1 MNFLSKNHIP
11 TKVVTLV
18 KVIIFLPHFL
28 YETIYRM
35 LWNLWNSYSIVKNET
50 VDLAELSIVSHILEK
65 GITMPER
72 RLGFGYDNVRGV
84 IRRIKQIIIKY
95 SSHHIEI
102 QSAISDLEQ
111 YYKIHKEAKFELP
124 ADIDAG
130 INEILKYKQYETQP
144 CFEITKDEY
153 SKETNN
159 FAEFANQRHSVRW
172 YSDDPVTDEEIAKV
186 IKLAQSAP
194 SACNRQGTKVYV
206 ISTEAKKKEVLKLQN
221 GNRGFGDMADKL
233 LLITNDMSFW
243 KYSHRPLAI
252 TDSGIFTMNLL
263 YALHYYNICACT
275 LNAVLS
281 IKKERKLQ
289 KIVGYSKSEFP
300 VVFISIGHAPNKFM
314 IAGSQRLKIE
324 QIYKI
329 V

>member
-1 MNFLSKNHIP
+1 MNYLEKYIPKNVI
-11 TKVVTLV
+11 TIL
-18 KVIIFLPHFL
+18 KVIKRFPSYFC
-28 YETIYRM
+28 YTIYWMFRE
-35 LWNLWNSYSIVKNET
+35 LWYSPNYHHIKA
-50 VDLAELSIVSHILEK
+50 DLAELNVASHVFEK
-65 GITMPER
+65 GITMPNR
-72 RLGFGYDNVRGV
+72 RYGFGYEKVRGV
-84 IRRIKQIIIKY
+84 LKRLRRYVKEY
-95 SSHHIEI
+95 PLERIEI

-153 SKETNN
+153 FKETNN